1 MLLVKDS
8 MSREVATLAPDA
20 TAAVALALCRERR
33 IRHLPIVEAGRL
45 VGVVSDRDLR
55 SATPALGDPER
66 AAALR
71 EIRVGD
77 HMSREPITA
86 LPEDPI
92 EQAAKRMREEG
103 VGCLPVTEGGELV
116 GILTTSDVVEAM
128 MHLVGAYE
136 PGSRLEVAMPEEP
149 GALAEVA
156 GVFRD
161 HGAKVLSVLASPE
174 RDPRSG
180 GPPPGGS
187 PGERIAVFRL
197 ETINPAGIVDALQ
210 KAGFAVR
217 WPPASPEDYR
227 PDAPEEG
234 RSA

>member
-20 TAAVALALCRERR
+20 TAAEALALCRERR
-33 IRHLPIVEAGRL
+33 IRHLPVVEAGRL
-45 VGVVSDRDLR
+45 VGLVSDRDLR
-55 SATPALGDPER
+55 SATPALGDPDR

-71 EIRVGD
+71 DMQVGD
-77 HMSREPITA
+77 HMSREVFTA

-103 VGCLPVTEGGELV
+103 VGCLPVTEGEELV

-136 PGSRLEVAMPEEP
+136 PGSRIEVAMPEQP

-156 GVFRD
+156 GIFRE
-161 HGAKVLSVLASPE
+161 HGTKVLSVLASPA
-174 RDPRSG
+174 RDPRAG
-180 GPPPGGS
+180 ADLPT
-187 PGERIAVFRL
+187 GERIAVFRL
-197 ETINPAGIVDALQ
+197 ETINPAGIVAALE

-217 WPPASPEDYR
+217 WPPGSAEDYR
-227 PDAPEEG
+227 PETEG
-234 RSA
+234 RGT

>member
-8 MSREVATLAPDA
+8 MSRDVATLAPDA
-20 TAAVALALCRERR
+20 TAAEALALCREKR
-33 IRHLPIVEAGRL
+33 IRHLPIVQDGRL
-45 VGVVSDRDLR
+45 VGIVSDRDLR
-55 SATPALGDPER
+55 SATPTLGDPDR
-66 AAALR
+66 AAALQ

-77 HMSREPITA
+77 HMSRQAVTA

-92 EQAAKRMREEG
+92 EQAAKQMREEG
-103 VGCLPVTEGGELV
+103 VGCLPVTEGEELV

-136 PGSRLEVAMPEEP
+136 PGSRLEVAMPEHP

-161 HGAKVLSVLASPE
+161 HGAKVLSVLASSE
-174 RDPRSG
+174 RDPRAG
-180 GPPPGGS
+180 DPL
-187 PGERIAVFRL
+187 GERIAVFRL

-210 KAGFAVR
+210 AAGFVVR
-217 WPPASPEDYR
+217 WPPASPKGH
-227 PDAPEEG
+227 PPGPAGEE
-234 RSA
+234 RDT